1 MAKKLLLGEEKAGIR
16 VGRSLGVGW
25 GGGWVGG
32 GAGFKPNTMVFIQ
45 NPVNVH
51 YSAW

>member
-25 GGGWVGG
+25 GEGWEMGGEGRELGVG
-32 GAGFKPNTMVFIQ
+32 KI
-45 NPVNVH
+45 
-51 YSAW
+51 